1 MKKKVLATSVL
12 PFEWRER
19 TEWQNKLN
27 TIVKAA
33 HFTLICTTGSL
44 NPFPL
49 HSHFK
54 YHTNNARRY
63 PVGAFLASFFHSQP
77 SELRQNQTEYLFN
90 TAHSCTPGPLQ
101 LIPTPN
107 ATPTITEVTLYLSF
121 WPPFSITTFNPP
133 CN

>member
-1 MKKKVLATSVL
+1 ML

-19 TEWQNKLN
+19 TEWRNKLN

-33 HFTLICTTGSL
+33 CFTLIHTPGSL

-77 SELRQNQTEYLFN
+77 SELRQNQTEYLTLHTHAPQAPFN
-90 TAHSCTPGPLQ
+90 LFPLQ
-101 LIPTPN
+101 ILHQQYQKVPYS
-107 ATPTITEVTLYLSF
+107 YLSSLLSQF
-121 WPPFSITTFNPP
+121 QPSIPSL
-133 CN
+133 